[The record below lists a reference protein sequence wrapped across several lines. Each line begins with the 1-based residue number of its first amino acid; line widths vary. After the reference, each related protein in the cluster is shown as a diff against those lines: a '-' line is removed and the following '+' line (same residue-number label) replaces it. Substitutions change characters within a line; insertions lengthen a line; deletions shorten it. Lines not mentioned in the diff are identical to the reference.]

1 MAHCIVPERS
11 HSRTFARTRD
21 RGTRSRRQRRG
32 LQTSPGRRAR
42 HAIGLSAIAATP
54 MKLRVAIPPRSAWRR
69 SALQTQVSVTLR
81 HSLCG
86 VLRQRQRRGSHLAGR
101 GYEIEPRRIADH
113 NPGNSSCRT
122 SWATRQVHPRQWAGK
137 ATAYKRSLR
146 VGSLLSDEE
155 KKRVEP
161 QWENRPRPCL
171 RILSC
176 SACRG
181 PSGR

>member
-69 SALQTQVSVTLR
+69 SASR
-81 HSLCG
+81 HKSASLCATHCAASYVNANAKG
-86 VLRQRQRRGSHLAGR
+86 LTWPVEVMKSSLDDSQTTMR
-101 GYEIEPRRIADH
+101 EIVVAVH
-113 NPGNSSCRT
+113 HG
-122 SWATRQVHPRQWAGK
+122 ATRQVHPRQWAGK